1 MKTIQ
6 KIGAILIILTTLA
19 IANDELAKDIKY
31 IGNNGIE
38 TKNQIICTN
47 GNEAF
52 VYIHNITKEIKV
64 EIDGSIENSSKIT
77 LDEIVKKVCH

>member
-38 TKNQIICTN
+38 TKNQIICIN
-47 GNEAF
+47 GNKAF
-52 VYIHNITKEIKV
+52 VYIHNLTKEIKV
-64 EIDGSIENSSKIT
+64 EIDGSIENLGKIT
-77 LDEIVKKVCH
+77 LDEVVKKVCH